1 MAVKTKAD
9 ILDSL
14 KTLIGDKTDDDS
26 LNFISDVSDTLD
38 DFENKT
44 KSNTDWE
51 QKYKEN
57 DESWRKKYK
66 ERFFSSGDNSNNDG
80 NQNDGGQDNDETE
93 TKPKTYDNLF
103 TSK

>member
-9 ILDSL
+9 ILNSL
-14 KTLIGDKTDDDS
+14 KTFIGDNTDDDS

-44 KSNTDWE
+44 KDNTDWE

-57 DESWRKKYK
+57 DESWRKKYRD
-66 ERFFSSGDNSNNDG
+66 RFFSSDNNSNNDD
-80 NQNDGGQDNDETE
+80 NTQDDDEPE
-93 TKPKTYDNLF
+93 VKPKTYAGLF

>member
-14 KTLIGDKTDDDS
+14 KTFIGDKTDDDS

-38 DFENKT
+38 DLENKT
-44 KSNTDWE
+44 KDNTDWE
-51 QKYKEN
+51 QRYKDN
-57 DESWRKKYK
+57 DESWRKKYRD
-66 ERFFSSGDNSNNDG
+66 RFFSSDNNSNNDD
-80 NQNDGGQDNDETE
+80 NTQDDDEPE
-93 TKPKTYDNLF
+93 VKPKTYDGLF

>member
-44 KSNTDWE
+44 KDNTDWE

-66 ERFFSSGDNSNNDG
+66 ERFFSSDNNSNNDDG
-80 NQNDGGQDNDETE
+80 NQGNDDEPE
-93 TKPKTYDNLF
+93 VKPKTYDGLF

>member
-26 LNFISDVSDTLD
+26 LNFIGDVSDTLD

-66 ERFFSSGDNSNNDG
+66 ERFFSSGNNSNNDG
-80 NQNDGGQDNDETE
+80 NQNDDDGQDDEPE
-93 TKPKTYDNLF
+93 TKPKTYDGLF

>member
-26 LNFISDVSDTLD
+26 LNFIGDVSDTLD

-66 ERFFSSGDNSNNDG
+66 ERFFSSDNNSNNDDN
-80 NQNDGGQDNDETE
+80 NQDDNEPE
-93 TKPKTYDNLF
+93 VKPKTYDGLF

>member
-44 KSNTDWE
+44 KDNTDWE

-66 ERFFSSGDNSNNDG
+66 ERFFSSDNNPNND
-80 NQNDGGQDNDETE
+80 DTTQDNDEPE
-93 TKPKTYDNLF
+93 VKPKTYDGLF